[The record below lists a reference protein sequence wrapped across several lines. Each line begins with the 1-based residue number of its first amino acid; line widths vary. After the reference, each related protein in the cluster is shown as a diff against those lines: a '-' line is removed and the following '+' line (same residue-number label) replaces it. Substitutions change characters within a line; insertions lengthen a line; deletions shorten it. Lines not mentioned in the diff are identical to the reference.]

1 VAAEWGENHLE
12 FMSDKP
18 ILHVEDEEG
27 LADLVA
33 EALCDEGHTVRSART
48 GAAALALIGSEA
60 FSLVCIDL
68 GLPDMSGLDVLK
80 AVRDKDPLVPIL
92 ILSARGGE
100 DDVVRGLDLGADDY
114 LVKPA
119 SLAELGARVRA
130 LMRRQDTVAILTFGS
145 LQLDVGRRTLRVGDH
160 EARLTPREVDLM
172 RILVD
177 RRGDVV
183 TREELLEKIWR
194 ISFDPRT
201 SLLDTA
207 IHRVRHKLGSEP
219 GAPAIEA
226 VRGIGFRLSNSG

>member
-1 VAAEWGENHLE
+1 
-12 FMSDKP
+12 MSERP

-27 LADLVA
+27 LADLVS
-33 EALCDEGHTVRSART
+33 EALSEEGHVVRSART
-48 GAAALALIGSEA
+48 GAAALELLESET

-80 AVRDKDPLVPIL
+80 ALRDKDPHVPVL

-100 DDVVRGLDLGADDY
+100 DDVVQGLDFGADDY

-130 LMRRQDTVAILTFGS
+130 LMRRQETVALLTFGS
-145 LQLDVGRRTLRVGDH
+145 LELDIGRRTLRVGTH
-160 EARLTPREVDLM
+160 EARLTPREVDLL

-177 RRGDVV
+177 RRGGVV

-207 IHRVRHKLGSEP
+207 IHRVRHKLGSEQ
-219 GAPAIEA
+219 GAPTIEA
-226 VRGIGFRLSNSG
+226 VRGIGFRLANEV